1 MGGGWACEGDKIS
14 QKVSGSWV
22 RSGGKNSCVKIT
34 ASHSVFK
41 EKNTIQGVNQPEPFS
56 ALALTTRGTTFS
68 SFHVVNIDTL
78 TWLMWP
84 LCRGWSKKWPKKLKP
99 SALEKVKNQVS
110 GVPNH
115 RNGQPG
121 VWAGDHPSTEPSRAL
136 GKVFFHERN
145 KKEKLP

>member
-1 MGGGWACEGDKIS
+1 MGGGEPVKGTKLG
-14 QKVSGSWV
+14 KKWV
-22 RSGGKNSCVKIT
+22 VAEWDRGKLLCKNHCVLTQFLK
-34 ASHSVFK
+34 K
-41 EKNTIQGVNQPEPFS
+41 KNTIQGVNQPEPFS
-56 ALALTTRGTTFS
+56 SLALTTRGTTFS

-84 LCRGWSKKWPKKLKP
+84 LCRGWSKKWPEKLKP

-115 RNGQPG
+115 RNGQPR
-121 VWAGDHPSTEPSRAL
+121 VWAGGHPSTEPSRAL
-136 GKVFFHERN
+136 CKVFFYERN